1 MNKKLLISVASLL
14 AISSIIGASALANN
28 NFNIVNAA
36 YTPKLTLTKAN
47 MSVSTYDEENYIYPI
62 SVSGVISS
70 GDTFTSM
77 PYNPANTSISS
88 YLYGK
93 KTDYN
98 FSNPDNM
105 FEITG
110 NNNYFAFT
118 FPVHIIATFDLEHS
132 FIVYKEVGKVEEK
145 RENFYAN
152 GDDGE
157 EYIYY
162 SSNVSFYSDYGKT
175 FEVLRIELNWTC

>member
-14 AISSIIGASALANN
+14 AISSIIGVSALANN

-47 MSVSTYDEENYIYPI
+47 MSVSDYDGENWIYPV
-62 SVSGVISS
+62 SVSGIIPS
-70 GDTFTSM
+70 GDTFASM
-77 PYNPANTSISS
+77 PYDEDNYYISS
-88 YLYGK
+88 YLYGEK
-93 KTDYN
+93 GDYN

-105 FEITG
+105 FEITS

-118 FPVHIIATFDLEHS
+118 FPVHIIATFDLVHS
-132 FIVYKEVGKVEEK
+132 FIVYKEVGKEEEK
-145 RENFYAN
+145 RENFYEN
-152 GDDGE
+152 GDDGD

-162 SSNVSFYSDYGKT
+162 SSYVGFSSDYGTT
-175 FEVLRIELNWTC
+175 FEILRIELNWTC